1 MSEEKSQA
9 KNNFPYTHGSYW
21 EGSSLPFIFYVC
33 LAVFPLTGFF
43 GIDQLLFFS
52 PKTAVQKA
60 LINIFTLG
68 LWYFYDMM
76 QVFGD
81 RKYIEEYGLSRPL
94 FGASGLAYQFFNR
107 VTNLFV
113 PSKDDLPQG
122 ESFMSIA
129 FFMAYFMTLYAPFG
143 LSSFLAGDMN
153 GGIAKFV
160 LTILFFTIPLLFL
173 WNIFEFCTVLWDPV
187 DSFEKGVPRIPPFT
201 ATMDSRG
208 LATNFT
214 KPSVLKEMGRPSGTI
229 FSRLFGSLFSFF
241 GIPDPFA
248 LISATTCAVVPPIQ
262 STVGA
267 VTTAA
272 SGVAGL
278 AAAVPKVAAKVAGKM
293 AAFSDPSK
301 LAELAQAPILPIK
314 LSPNAQQAM
323 SKPIVLP
330 PTFTGEETQ
339 AVGTMVGGA
348 MVAPLDS
355 WFLISIGFLIV
366 GGFAIAGIRSLRN
379 MSLQKDRNDYPPS
392 EDKRDDTPPQSRTL

>member
-1 MSEEKSQA
+1 MSEEKSEA

-60 LINIFTLG
+60 LINMCTLG

-81 RKYIEEYGLSRPL
+81 RKYVEEYGLSRPL
-94 FGASGLAYQFFNR
+94 FGPSGLAYQFFNR

-122 ESFMSIA
+122 QGFMSIA

-173 WNIFEFCTVLWDPV
+173 WNIFEFCTVLWDPI

-201 ATMDSRG
+201 ATMDARG

-214 KPSVLKEMGRPSGTI
+214 KPSVLEEMGKPSGTI

-248 LISATTCAVVPPIQ
+248 LISATACAVVPPIQ
-262 STVGA
+262 STVSA

-278 AAAVPKVAAKVAGKM
+278 AASVPKVAAKVAGKM
-293 AAFSDPSK
+293 AAFSDPTK
-301 LAELAQAPILPIK
+301 LAALAEAPILPIK
-314 LSPNAQQAM
+314 LGPNAQQAM

-330 PTFTGEETQ
+330 PTFTTTQ
-339 AVGTMVGGA
+339 PVGTMVGGGS
-348 MVAPLDS
+348 MVKPLDS

-366 GGFAIAGIRSLRN
+366 GGFAIAGIRGLRN

-392 EDKRDDTPPQSRTL
+392 EDKRDDSPPQPRIV